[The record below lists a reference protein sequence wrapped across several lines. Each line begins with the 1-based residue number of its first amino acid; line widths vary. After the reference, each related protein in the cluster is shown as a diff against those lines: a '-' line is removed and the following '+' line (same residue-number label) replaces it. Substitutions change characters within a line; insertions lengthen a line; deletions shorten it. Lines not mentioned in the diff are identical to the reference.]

1 MAEISNS
8 LTTEETM
15 NFKAYTLVERAV
27 EEGINF
33 GWNRGHKYA
42 DDPEPEVIKEA
53 ILNEVML
60 ALSEIIDFD
69 ESVDTIEPLRAD
81 YQTRQE

>member
-1 MAEISNS
+1 MAKTSN
-8 LTTEETM
+8 TPTPKKGIMM
-15 NFKAYTLVERAV
+15 NFKAYTLIERAV
-27 EEGINF
+27 EEGIAF

-60 ALSEIIDFD
+60 ALSEIIDFETSID
-69 ESVDTIEPLRAD
+69 IIE
-81 YQTRQE
+81 

>member
-8 LTTEETM
+8 PTTGETM

-60 ALSEIIDFD
+60 ALSEIMNFETSIDI
-69 ESVDTIEPLRAD
+69 IE
-81 YQTRQE
+81 